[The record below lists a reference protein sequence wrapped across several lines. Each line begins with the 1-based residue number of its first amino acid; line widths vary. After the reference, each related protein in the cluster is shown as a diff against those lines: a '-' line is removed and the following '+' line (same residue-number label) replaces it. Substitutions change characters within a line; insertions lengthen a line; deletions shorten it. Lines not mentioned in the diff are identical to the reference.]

1 MGGIKRA
8 AGGYADFMTGGIFDF
23 DNKNPKGS
31 PKGFGPA
38 RMMGGI
44 IDHMTMGLTD
54 LDQRGAG
61 NLQFNPIG
69 GGDNKKWE
77 IGTKKPENYEVKP
90 KPKPQNTVVA
100 YEQAVNEQ
108 QQQNQ
113 QTESDGNEIPSF
125 TIRPSFMIDESKVD
139 VLGIMI

>member
-1 MGGIKRA
+1 MEGLKRA

-23 DNKNPKGS
+23 DKKNPEGS

-44 IDHMTMGLTD
+44 VDHMTMGLTD
-54 LDQRGAG
+54 FDKRGAG

-77 IGTKKPENYEVKP
+77 IGPKEKP
-90 KPKPQNTVVA
+90 KNTVVA
-100 YEQAVNEQ
+100 YEQEAQKEKQ
-108 QQQNQ
+108 QQQVV
-113 QTESDGNEIPSF
+113 TEGNEIPSF
-125 TIRPSFMIDESKVD
+125 SVRPAFMTDEAKID
-139 VLGIMI
+139 VLGIVV